1 MKFRIHGNCQVG
13 SVADSLRLLYR
24 TEDVQ
29 NFHVDTSAQGLINH
43 FSKVDSADGFIEI
56 IHDSLLA
63 VIKAHPSV
71 KELVPLKFLTL
82 PSITFSAFQP
92 DTQYIFNENGVV
104 KNGLQGDWNSRIAI
118 TGYLRGLSPAQ
129 TVELFNLEIFQALG
143 YLDDWKESAQFVR
156 NSFLACGLNG
166 THWLRSM
173 SSHGVFM
180 HGINHPRPI
189 AIFNLVKQFASTH
202 LPLPDLEIA
211 GAEQYLTDHLSHI
224 VWPVYPEIAATLGL
238 EGNYLWREGSQ
249 LADLK
254 TFIESSFQHW
264 DFLNLRSTQ
273 ITFIPSLDE
282 SHQAIITK

>member
-13 SVADSLRLLYR
+13 SVADSLRLLYH

-29 NFHVDTSAQGLINH
+29 LFHVDTSPQGLVNH
-43 FSKVDSADGFIEI
+43 FSKIDSADGFIEI

-63 VIKAHPSV
+63 VIKANPSV
-71 KELVPLKFLTL
+71 AELVPLKFLTL

-104 KNGLQGDWNSRIAI
+104 KNGLHGDWNSRIAI
-118 TGYLRGLSPAQ
+118 TGYLRGLSPNQ

-143 YLDDWKESAQFVR
+143 YLDDWKESAKFLQ
-156 NSFLACGLNG
+156 NSFQECGING
-166 THWLRSM
+166 THWMRRM
-173 SSHGVFM
+173 ASHGIFM

-189 AIFNLVKQFASTH
+189 AIFELVQQFASIH
-202 LPLPDLEIA
+202 LPPPDHEIA

-238 EGNYLWREGSQ
+238 EGTYLWREGSQ
-249 LADLK
+249 HADLQ
-254 TFIESSFQHW
+254 TFIESSFKHW
-264 DFLNLRSTQ
+264 DFLNLRNTQ

>member
-13 SVADSLRLLYR
+13 SIADSLRLLYQ

-29 NFHVDTSAQGLINH
+29 SFHVDTSPHGLLNH
-43 FSKVDSADGFIEI
+43 FSKVQSTNGFIEI
-56 IHDSLLA
+56 IHDSLLS
-63 VIKAHPSV
+63 VINAHPGV
-71 KELVPLKFLTL
+71 ADLVPLKFLTL

-118 TGYLRGLSPAQ
+118 TGYLRGLSPRQ
-129 TVELFNLEIFQALG
+129 TEELFNLGTFQALG
-143 YLDDWKESAQFVR
+143 YLDDWNESAQFLID
-156 NSFLACGLNG
+156 SFQKCGLNG
-166 THWLRSM
+166 TNWMRRM
-173 SSHGVFM
+173 ASHGVFM
-180 HGINHPRPI
+180 HGINHPSPI
-189 AIFNLVKQFASTH
+189 AIFELVKQFVSVH
-202 LPLPDLEIA
+202 LPPPDHEIA

-238 EGNYLWREGSQ
+238 EGTYLWREGSQ
-249 LADLK
+249 HAGLR

-264 DFLNLRSTQ
+264 DFLNLRNTQ
-273 ITFIPSLDE
+273 MTFIPSLDE